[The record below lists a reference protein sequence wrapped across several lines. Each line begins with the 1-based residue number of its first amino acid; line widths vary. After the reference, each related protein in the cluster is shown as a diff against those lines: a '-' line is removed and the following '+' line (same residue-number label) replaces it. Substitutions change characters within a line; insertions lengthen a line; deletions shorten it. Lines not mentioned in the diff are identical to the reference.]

1 MSKRNTEIGELHR
14 KYNLPYSVCRKAYKV
29 GNYDK
34 ANAELILM
42 FGLDFIESENE
53 ASVDKPE

>member
-14 KYNLPYSVCRKAYKV
+14 KYNLPYSVCRKAYKM

-42 FGLDFIESENE
+42 FGREFIENE
-53 ASVDKPE
+53 DK